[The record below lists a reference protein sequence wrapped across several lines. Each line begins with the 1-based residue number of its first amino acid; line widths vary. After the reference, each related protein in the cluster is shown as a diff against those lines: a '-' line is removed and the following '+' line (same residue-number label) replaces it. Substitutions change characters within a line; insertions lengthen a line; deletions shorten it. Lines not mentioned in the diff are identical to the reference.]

1 METSKRMHAKGA
13 IIYGHEIFERRD
25 TMRVLITG
33 AGRAIGAATATEL
46 ANAGHHVIAT
56 ARDIHLLDQLDVAQR
71 LTLDVTS
78 DKSITGALREAGDI
92 DAVIN
97 NAAINGSGPLEN
109 FPIEQLHRIIDTN
122 AVGPLRL
129 LQHVLPAWRERR
141 HGVIVNVSSV
151 SGRVSTPLDAPYS
164 ASKYALEAISEALHY
179 ELGHFNIRTVIIEP
193 GYIAPGMKSIERDN
207 SNAAYHQLREELN
220 GLDSKVTG
228 PQGRTGP
235 DVVARAIRA
244 AIEDEHTPLRVPV
257 GADAELIL
265 ATRSQLGDA
274 EFESLMRATIGLTW

>member
-1 METSKRMHAKGA
+1 
-13 IIYGHEIFERRD
+13 
-25 TMRVLITG
+25 
-33 AGRAIGAATATEL
+33 
-46 ANAGHHVIAT
+46 
-56 ARDIHLLDQLDVAQR
+56 
-71 LTLDVTS
+71 
-78 DKSITGALREAGDI
+78 
-92 DAVIN
+92 
-97 NAAINGSGPLEN
+97 
-109 FPIEQLHRIIDTN
+109 
-122 AVGPLRL
+122 
-129 LQHVLPAWRERR
+129 
-141 HGVIVNVSSV
+141 
-151 SGRVSTPLDAPYS
+151 
-164 ASKYALEAISEALHY
+164 
-179 ELGHFNIRTVIIEP
+179 
-193 GYIAPGMKSIERDN
+193 MKSIERDN

>member
-1 METSKRMHAKGA
+1 
-13 IIYGHEIFERRD
+13 
-25 TMRVLITG
+25 
-33 AGRAIGAATATEL
+33 
-46 ANAGHHVIAT
+46 
-56 ARDIHLLDQLDVAQR
+56 LLDQLDVAQR